1 MRFLYSALRA
11 SAAIAALVLVS
22 VPAFAQPAAPNLNS
36 AAPYAVLGT
45 NSSPTLGT
53 VTCTDTGPGIGI
65 TGQVGTTFVGGITNS
80 GPCLMTGPIVAP
92 VGNAVV
98 NDFNTAFASV
108 DSMNPTCDGPI
119 PTTSTSLPPGVYCSA
134 AGTTLGAGVT
144 LTLNGNA
151 SDVWI
156 FKVGTGGLGAL
167 TLTNAQ
173 VVMGG
178 SADAC
183 NVYWKT
189 AEAATV
195 TDSAF
200 VGTVLSG
207 AAATMVRGSW
217 IGRALATTDVTV
229 TDPAP
234 MTFAGCAAP
243 ASITVNKDFIPN
255 NPSAVPVTLTCSSG
269 TVINPLLPAAEGT
282 AAIFTVG
289 GANPTGTTC
298 TATETVP
305 AGYTAN
311 QANCLGMPLGGSC
324 TIINTP
330 NGAITHT
337 ITVFKDFIP
346 NNSAT
351 VAVALTCSSG
361 TVATTPLNAAE
372 GAPAVFTVT
381 GPNAGATCTATETV
395 PAGYTANQTNCSVV
409 ALDGSCTITNTLIAS
424 AVVGIPTISEWG
436 MILLAGL
443 LALFGFGVVHKTRV
457 RDSSN

>member
-1 MRFLYSALRA
+1 MRFMSPKRPAG
-11 SAAIAALVLVS
+11 AAIAALVLVS
-22 VPAFAQPAAPNLNS
+22 IPVFAQPVAPNLNS
-36 AAPYAVLGT
+36 AAPFAVLGT
-45 NSSPTLGT
+45 NGSPTIGT

-65 TGQVGTTFVGGITNS
+65 TGQVGTTFAGGITNTGPCAIS
-80 GPCLMTGPIVAP
+80 GPIIAP

-98 NDFNTAFASV
+98 SDFNTAFASV

-144 LTLNGNA
+144 LTLNGSA

-173 VVMGG
+173 VVMSG

-195 TDSAF
+195 TDSDF

-217 IGRALATTDVTV
+217 IGRALATTDVTL

-255 NPSAVPVTLTCSSG
+255 NPAAVPVALTCSSG
-269 TVINPLLPAAEGT
+269 TVINASLTSAEG
-282 AAIFTVG
+282 APAVFTVA
-289 GANPTGTTC
+289 GADLTGTTC

-305 AGYTAN
+305 AGYAAD
-311 QANCLGMPLGGSC
+311 QSGCVGVPLGGSC
-324 TIINTP
+324 TIINTL
-330 NGAITHT
+330 NGAITYT
-337 ITVFKDFIP
+337 ITVNKDFIP

-351 VAVALTCSSG
+351 VPVALTCSSG

-395 PAGYTANQTNCSVV
+395 PAGYTADQTDCVDV
-409 ALDGSCTITNTLIAS
+409 ALDGSCTITNTLIS
-424 AVVGIPTISEWG
+424 GDVVAIPTLSEWG

-443 LALFGFGVVHKTRV
+443 LALFGFVVV
-457 RDSSN
+457 RKRARI